1 MKNNTKIIKRF
12 GSLIK
17 NVVEKSLE
25 KDVSNSTCITLY
37 QPQVP
42 AQIKELYIKKNV
54 K

>member
-1 MKNNTKIIKRF
+1 MKKNTKIIKCF
-12 GSLIK
+12 GSLVK

-25 KDVSNSTCITLY
+25 QDIYNSTCITLY
-37 QPQVP
+37 QPKVP